1 MSALNTSPKLTRY
14 SRCYVSASSL
24 IFMLLMSCEDPSPS
38 PSTQIPLNADQ
49 STAQSM
55 AGYEAS
61 AGEPHLSG
69 EDRALGDP
77 SEEGAGA
84 LALDLEAGVEMSGAE
99 MSLSGE
105 TAGSAS
111 AGVERRPASCL
122 ISCAEFVECAIKQC
136 PGYDEPDDALLME
149 ECLGACTPTI
159 AELFDRVS
167 GCAEKLRFASTV
179 RTDFLDFC
187 DSESDGFCE
196 TYIATCGA
204 WLGEGPCEDHYN
216 LAPREGARPDQGA
229 HQLCYEYHLGAAMV
243 ALEEDNSEAV
253 TLGCERA
260 AGLSMCVAE

>member
-1 MSALNTSPKLTRY
+1 MTDHRAGSDQTHLAGEGQASGDTYDQGAGDLALNSG
-14 SRCYVSASSL
+14 ASL
-24 IFMLLMSCEDPSPS
+24 
-38 PSTQIPLNADQ
+38 
-49 STAQSM
+49 
-55 AGYEAS
+55 
-61 AGEPHLSG
+61 
-69 EDRALGDP
+69 
-77 SEEGAGA
+77 
-84 LALDLEAGVEMSGAE
+84 EMSGTE

-105 TAGSAS
+105 TAGSNS
-111 AGVERRPASCL
+111 AGVESRPASCL

-159 AELFDRVS
+159 AELFDRVA
-167 GCAEKLRFASTV
+167 GCAEKLRFAATV

-196 TYIATCGA
+196 TYNATCGS

-243 ALEEDNSEAV
+243 ALEEDDSAAV

-260 AGLSMCVAE
+260 AGLSICVAE